1 MWHRRGP
8 TAAIV
13 FVAMVGVLLV
23 TWAATV
29 GPSGVLHGDGPPQ
42 LVREPS
48 ASPSASTSE
57 PPDGQTDAEEAAES
71 DGSAAGDLLV
81 NILTVI
87 LVGCAVVAVGLLGF
101 GAHRGLRRLREAGR
115 ERRGEVDP
123 EETGFAVISAP
134 TRLAHALSEDQ
145 DRQRALLEQGSPR
158 NGIVQ
163 CWHRFEELA
172 GEAGLGRKAWETP
185 GEFALRLLTTVQ
197 ADEDAA
203 YRLTRLYREAR
214 FSHHDLDE
222 SARDEAL
229 EALVTIHLGLADRT
243 GSLP

>member
-8 TAAIV
+8 AAAIV

-29 GPSGVLHGDGPPQ
+29 GPSGVLHGDGPSK
-42 LVREPS
+42 LLGEPS
-48 ASPSASTSE
+48 ASASASPSD
-57 PPDGQTDAEEAAES
+57 PVGADAKEAAEH

-81 NILTVI
+81 NIFTVVFACGAI
-87 LVGCAVVAVGLLGF
+87 VTVGLLGYS
-101 GAHRGLRRLREAGR
+101 AHRGLRRLREAAR
-115 ERRGEVDP
+115 ERRGEADP
-123 EETGFAVISAP
+123 EGAAFEVIEAP
-134 TRLAHALSEDQ
+134 AQLARALSEDQ
-145 DRQRALLEQGSPR
+145 ARQRALLEQGSPR

-172 GEAGLGRKAWETP
+172 AEAGLGRKVWETP
-185 GEFALRLLTTVQ
+185 GEFALRLLTTVE

-203 YRLTRLYREAR
+203 YRLTLLYREAR
-214 FSHHDLDE
+214 FSHHELDE

-229 EALVTIHLGLADRT
+229 EALVTIHLGLAART